1 VRLSDNRIR
10 EIQTTISTYFFV
22 NGKTLGVEEFLN
34 YLFDEVKLPKI
45 FKSESELRKI
55 WSNPITRRD
64 LLEKIEKEGCDI
76 DDLRKLQEIINAK
89 NSDLFDV
96 LEYIAYAKKPL
107 TRELRVKKN
116 RDNILNLLNK
126 NQREFV
132 DYVLRN
138 YIKEGIDELAIS
150 NLSTVLTAKY
160 GSINAAQE
168 KLGNVEDIKNTFVD
182 FQKYLYQEIAA

>member
-1 VRLSDNRIR
+1 MQKNLYLENLRL
-10 EIQTTISTYFFV
+10 E
-22 NGKTLGVEEFLN
+22 
-34 YLFDEVKLPKI
+34 
-45 FKSESELRKI
+45 
-55 WSNPITRRD
+55 
-64 LLEKIEKEGCDI
+64 
-76 DDLRKLQEIINAK
+76 
-89 NSDLFDV
+89 
-96 LEYIAYAKKPL
+96 
-107 TRELRVKKN
+107 KN

-138 YIKEGIDELAIS
+138 YINEGIDELDIS
-150 NLSTVLTAKY
+150 NLSTVLTEKY

>member
-1 VRLSDNRIR
+1 MRLSDNRIR

-138 YIKEGIDELAIS
+138 YIKEGIDELDIS

-168 KLGNVEDIKNTFVD
+168 KLGNVEDIKNTFID